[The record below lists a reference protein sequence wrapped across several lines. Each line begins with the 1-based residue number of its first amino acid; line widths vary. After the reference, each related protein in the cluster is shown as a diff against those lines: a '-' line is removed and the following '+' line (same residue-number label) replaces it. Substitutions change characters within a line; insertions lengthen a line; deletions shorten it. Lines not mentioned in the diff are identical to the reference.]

1 MKTIRNARRFPS
13 FPRRPGVVAAT
24 LILVLAASG
33 CVSSRAYRDG
43 EREEARKHWDLAVL
57 AYEKALAL
65 DPNYSAARISLERA
79 RFQAAQAHYARGRL
93 HRSAGQLDLAVSE
106 LEVAL
111 ALDPTNDSAQ
121 QELRRAKEDVE
132 KRNRENA
139 GGTPVEKAKAA
150 SRGMRAAP
158 PMLNPSS
165 TKPIDVAFAPD
176 TEIKKIYAALG
187 AAAGINII
195 YDPQLKNDRFTLD
208 LRGMT
213 FQKALETAMRQ
224 AGHFYKVIDEKTI
237 LIAQDTQQN
246 RKEYEDLVVRT
257 FFLSNGDVKDVSA
270 MVRSILDLRR
280 LGTIP
285 ALNAIVIRDTADKV
299 AVAERLI
306 EENDKAKS
314 EVVVDVEL
322 LQVNTGKLLDL
333 GTILSARSVTAS
345 VVPRGTTSVAA
356 TLPWHQITDLGTN
369 DFMFTIPTITFNF
382 IKDNTDAELL
392 AKPQLRIAEGEKAQ
406 LVIGDRVP
414 IPVTTINTQQAVG
427 STGVV
432 PITSF
437 QYQDVGIKID
447 MEPRVHHNK
456 EVSLKLTIEV
466 SQISRYVTAPDGTT
480 QQPVIGTRTI
490 TSSIRLK
497 DGETNFLAGLI
508 RKDSSRTKE
517 TIPFLGD
524 IPILGKLLT
533 HANTKEDRTDL
544 YLTLTPHIIRSPQI
558 TEEDLIPIWVG
569 TENNVSFSGLNTALV
584 SPNAPGSP
592 FDAAHAP
599 GRPPARPAGTPPAV
613 NPILPIIQGTPPNDP
628 FRRTPTPAPSTPR
641 TSNETAAP
649 EPQAQASTTGA
660 ASASARALQASAG
673 SPGEGTAPAPSA
685 LVANSNP
692 APAPTPK
699 PAVDSGVAPAP
710 QASGAGSGAGTA
722 PGPQALV
729 AGAATSNAVA
739 GPGIVASP
747 ASPMLRLAATSP
759 EIAPGEVSVVNVTG
773 DSGLEALGSLEVTIE
788 WDPAVAEVTGVAPGP
803 WRNAQGAETIRFD
816 ADRVAGRARLHFTRA
831 AGPAGLPS
839 GVLAKLAMR
848 ALAPGT
854 TLVRVTAGSASTP
867 GGAAPALRVEAASL
881 KVKSAS

>member
-1 MKTIRNARRFPS
+1 MTTIRNGRAPRR
-13 FPRRPGVVAAT
+13 FPRRPGVAAA
-24 LILVLAASG
+24 LILALAASG
-33 CVSSRAYRDG
+33 CASSRATREG
-43 EREEARKHWDLAVL
+43 EREEGRKHWDLAVL
-57 AYEKALAL
+57 AYERALAL
-65 DPNYSAARISLERA
+65 DPNDSAARIALQRA
-79 RFQAAQAHYARGRL
+79 RFQAAQAHYERGRL

-106 LEVAL
+106 LEVSL
-111 ALDPTNDSAQ
+111 ALDSTNDSAQ
-121 QELRRAKEDVE
+121 QELRKARADVE
-132 KRNRENA
+132 IRNRENA

-150 SRGMRAAP
+150 ARGARGAP

-176 TEIKKIYAALG
+176 TTIKKIYAALG

-195 YDPQLKNDRFTLD
+195 YDPQLKDDKFTLD

-246 RKEYEDLVVRT
+246 RKEYEDLVIRT

-285 ALNAIVIRDTADKV
+285 ALNAIIIRDTADKV
-299 AVAERLI
+299 SVAERLI
-306 EENDKAKS
+306 EVNDKAKS

-322 LQVNTGKLLDL
+322 LQVNTDKLLDL
-333 GTILSARSVTAS
+333 GTALSQRSVTAS
-345 VVPRGTTSVAA
+345 VVPGAGSGATTAV
-356 TLPWHQITDLGTN
+356 TQLPWNQIKNLGIN

-466 SQISRYVTAPDGTT
+466 SQITGYVTSSDGTK
-480 QQPVIGTRTI
+480 QPIIGTRTI

-508 RKDSSRTKE
+508 RKDSSKTRS

-524 IPILGKLLT
+524 LPLIGQLFT
-533 HANTKEDRTDL
+533 HTSTDDKRTDL

-558 TEEDLIPIWVG
+558 TEQDLIPIWVG
-569 TENNVSFSGLNTALV
+569 TENNVSFSGLNTRLE

-592 FDAAHAP
+592 FDTPPAAA
-599 GRPPARPAGTPPAV
+599 RPPARPVATPAAPSS
-613 NPILPIIQGTPPNDP
+613 NLPIIGGSGPSDF
-628 FRRTPTPAPSTPR
+628 FRPKPTPAPTPPPSTPK

-649 EPQAQASTTGA
+649 
-660 ASASARALQASAG
+660 
-673 SPGEGTAPAPSA
+673 
-685 LVANSNP
+685 
-692 APAPTPK
+692 PTPQ
-699 PAVDSGVAPAP
+699 PLAIN
-710 QASGAGSGAGTA
+710 SGAVPA
-722 PGPQALV
+722 PQALV
-729 AGAATSNAVA
+729 ATSSVTA
-739 GPGIVASP
+739 GPGITASAAGP
-747 ASPMLRLAATSP
+747 VLHLAATSA
-759 EIAPGEVSVVNVTG
+759 EVAPGEVSVVNVTG
-773 DSGLEALGSLEVTIE
+773 DSGLEALGALEFTVE
-788 WDPAVAEVTGVAPGP
+788 WDPAVAEVTGVVPGP
-803 WRNAQGAETIRFD
+803 WRNAEGAEGIRFD
-816 ADRVAGRARLHFTRA
+816 ADRVAGRARLHFVRVT
-831 AGPAGLPS
+831 GSAGLPG

-848 ALAPGT
+848 GLAPGT

-867 GGAAPALRVEAASL
+867 GGATPAPRVEAASL
-881 KVKSAS
+881 TVKSVS